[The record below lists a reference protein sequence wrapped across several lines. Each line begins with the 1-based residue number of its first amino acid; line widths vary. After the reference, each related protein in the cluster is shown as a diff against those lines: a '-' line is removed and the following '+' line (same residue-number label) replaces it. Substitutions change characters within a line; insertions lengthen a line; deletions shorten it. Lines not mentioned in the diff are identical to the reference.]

1 MHCKILAIYLAVL
14 IAVCNG
20 RYVEE
25 TKSHDLLETI
35 KHDNLAVSKKSV
47 NIARDR
53 ALEVLRD
60 YYLAADHGNELDS
73 YIQARR
79 SLTDIF
85 DNLVSN
91 KPKRIA
97 DDIREFLR
105 DFDERKEMEFDREDR
120 LSS

>member
-1 MHCKILAIYLAVL
+1 MHCKILTIYLAVL
-14 IAVCNG
+14 IVVCNG
-20 RYVEE
+20 RFVEE

-35 KHDNLAVSKKSV
+35 KHDSLAISKKSV

-53 ALEVLRD
+53 ALEILRD
-60 YYLAADHGNELDS
+60 YYLSADHGNELDS

-79 SLTDIF
+79 SLTGIF
-85 DNLVSN
+85 DDLVSN

-105 DFDERKEMEFDREDR
+105 DFDERKEMEFDRE
-120 LSS
+120 